1 MTGETAQRTKCVC
14 VCMWVCVCVCVCVC
28 DCVCFCSILKIHPS
42 LMSSLK
48 LLTSLWDDEYL
59 CSLHN
64 KALDE
69 PFTRSATVKKKK
81 KQTIFCTTGGYDLSS
96 VTISDFIQVYLT
108 PCSFLYI
115 KC

>member
-1 MTGETAQRTKCVC
+1 MTGETAQRTK
-14 VCMWVCVCVCVCVC
+14 CVCVCVCVC

-81 KQTIFCTTGGYDLSS
+81 KN
-96 VTISDFIQVYLT
+96 
-108 PCSFLYI
+108 SFLYYRGLRFEL
-115 KC
+115 CND